1 MSSSRPAVLAVSA
14 LLALRLGAAWAA
26 DCTALT
32 ENTLTSSGCPSF
44 CGSDP
49 CVLYSPSQTDQCV
62 ELGASG
68 PCYSQSNFTLP
79 GASSTC
85 NMTYQCLDSLLW
97 DSHQWLLVLDSN
109 ANTDAK
115 TTAAV
120 TEITDLSYST
130 STQSVQLQGGPTSVS
145 VRANM
150 KDITLDQSFFDTPT
164 AATSLFLLDVNLRT
178 ILDSVTL
185 VTSYATLYLTNVN
198 LLTVPEQFANFT
210 KLTKLDLSM
219 NYVSELPAAD
229 SDVWTALATVTDLD
243 LSDNSLTAFPP
254 TLSNLQSLN
263 LTSNDYTTIPDTV
276 FTMADSGQLKY
287 LYMAN
292 CNLTN
297 LQLSSSQLSLLEN
310 LATFQADSTVTD
322 CGTGYAA
329 TTLSKA
335 DIQVCTASTA
345 SSSSSD
351 GGGGSSHTLAIVL
364 GVCCGVLVLA
374 IVAFV
379 LYRRKHRGQFST
391 KGGSTIFGTDM
402 GSSLTGGDTTFG
414 SSIWDDPDLLAV
426 RIEHRDVEA
435 IKLLSRGGFGEVWL
449 GLYMN
454 ENVAIKRLLGD
465 KKTMTDALAFATEI
479 KVMARMDHPKIVRF
493 VGVSWTNAL
502 TIQAVTEFMDCGDL
516 KSLLDSSRA
525 GSLTWA
531 NLKCQI
537 AIDIA
542 DALVYLHTLNPKLIH
557 RDLKSRNVLID
568 AQSGAKLSDF
578 GISRN
583 RSFDET
589 MTAGVGTARWI
600 APEVILGGHYT
611 EFADIYSFGV
621 VLSELDTCKAPF
633 YDATNT
639 NGGKMQDVTILQ
651 LVSAGK
657 LQPSFSDSCPPAVVK
672 LARACLTFDPAK
684 RPSAIHISYELRKI
698 MKDEL

>member
-1 MSSSRPAVLAVSA
+1 MRHVSRFSVLLLLMQLNQSRAAV
-14 LLALRLGAAWAA
+14 
-26 DCTALT
+26 CTALKQ
-32 ENTLTSSGCPSF
+32 NVLTSSGCPSN
-44 CGSDP
+44 CARNP
-49 CVLYSPSQTDQCV
+49 CVLYSPSQKECV
-62 ELGASG
+62 TLGSSG
-68 PCYSQSNFTLP
+68 PCYSDNDFELP
-79 GASSTC
+79 GTNIEC
-85 NMTYQCLDSLLW
+85 NLTYQCLDTLLW
-97 DSHQWLLVLDSN
+97 DNNQWLLALEAN
-109 ANTDAK
+109 ANTEDK
-115 TTAAV
+115 TMAYV
-120 TEITDLSYST
+120 TQITDLSYSS
-130 STQSVQLQGGPTSVS
+130 STLSVQLQGAPTESTDKS
-145 VRANM
+145 NI
-150 KDITLDQSFFDTPT
+150 KNISLDQSFFNTPN
-164 AATSLFLLDVNLRT
+164 SVVSMLLISVNLRT
-178 ILDSVTL
+178 IISSVSLMT
-185 VTSYATLYLTNVN
+185 TYATLYLKNAN
-198 LLTVPEQFANFT
+198 LIKVPEQISNFSAMN
-210 KLTKLDLSM
+210 KLDLSM
-219 NYVSELPAAD
+219 NYILDLPVNTSNIWAGF
-229 SDVWTALATVTDLD
+229 STVTDLN
-243 LSDNSLTAFPP
+243 LADNMLTDFPVV
-254 TLSNLQSLN
+254 LNKLQTLN
-263 LTSNDYTTIPDTV
+263 LTGNSYTSIPV
-276 FTMADSGQLKY
+276 SIFAMAESGALKY
-287 LYMAN
+287 LYMAS

-297 LQLSSSQLSLLEN
+297 VRVSASQLALLQN
-310 LATFQADSTVTD
+310 LAAFDADVTITD
-322 CGTGYAA
+322 CGLGYSA
-329 TTLSKA
+329 TTLSNA
-335 DIQVCTASTA
+335 NVQVCAVST
-345 SSSSSD
+345 SSS
-351 GGGGSSHTLAIVL
+351 GGSSDTLFIVL
-364 GVCCGVLVLA
+364 GVGCGLLVLVIIGFLW
-374 IVAFV
+374 
-379 LYRRKHRGQFST
+379 YRKSHGGQFAT
-391 KGGSTIFGTDM
+391 KSGSTTFGTDL

-414 SSIWDDPDLLAV
+414 SSIWNDIDLLAA

-435 IKLLSRGGFGEVWL
+435 VKLLSRGGFGEVWL

-465 KKTMTDALAFATEI
+465 KKTMQDALAFATEI
-479 KVMARMDHPKIVRF
+479 KVMTRLEHPKIVHF
-493 VGVSWTNAL
+493 IGVSWTNAL

-525 GSLTWA
+525 SSLTWA

-633 YDATNT
+633 HDATNT

-657 LQPSFSDSCPPAVVK
+657 LQPSLSESCPSSIVK
-672 LARACLTFDPAK
+672 LARACLSFDHAQ

>member
-1 MSSSRPAVLAVSA
+1 MARATYVSA
-14 LLALRLGAAWAA
+14 LLLLLSVHDASAAE
-26 DCTALT
+26 CTALT
-32 ENTLTSSGCPSF
+32 ENVLTSSGCPSR
-44 CGSDP
+44 CDDNP
-49 CVLYSPSQTDQCV
+49 CVLYSPSQDDSCI

-68 PCYSQSNFTLP
+68 PCYSDSSFTLP
-79 GASSTC
+79 GTSTEC
-85 NMTYQCLDSLLW
+85 NVTYQCLDTLVW
-97 DSHQWLLVLDSN
+97 DGGQWLLALEPN
-109 ANTDAK
+109 
-115 TTAAV
+115 AV
-120 TEITDLSYST
+120 TDSKTMAYVTQITDLSYSS
-130 STQSVQLQGGPTSVS
+130 STLSVQLQGTPTEST
-145 VRANM
+145 NKDTI
-150 KDITLDQSFFDTPT
+150 KDISLDQTFFDTPN
-164 AATSLFLLDVNLRT
+164 SCISMFLLDVNLRNT
-178 ILDSVTL
+178 ISSVSL
-185 VTSYATLYLTNVN
+185 VTKYVTLYLTNVN
-198 LLTVPEQFANFT
+198 LNAVPDQFANFT
-210 KLTKLDLSM
+210 AVTKLDLSY
-219 NYVSELPAAD
+219 NYFTDLPD
-229 SDVWTALATVTDLD
+229 NTSDVWTGLATVTDLNLAENELTD
-243 LSDNSLTAFPP
+243 FPVVLSK
-254 TLSNLQSLN
+254 LQTLN
-263 LTSNDYTTIPDTV
+263 LSGNAYTTIPDNV
-276 FTMADSGQLKY
+276 FSMAESGALKY
-287 LYMAN
+287 LYMSN

-297 LQLSSSQLSLLEN
+297 VQLSSSQLSLLEN
-310 LATFQADSTVTD
+310 LATFEADVAITD
-322 CGTGYAA
+322 CGSGYAA
-329 TTLSKA
+329 TTLTNA
-335 DIQVCTASTA
+335 NVQVCTVSTG
-345 SSSSSD
+345 STSSD
-351 GGGGSSHTLAIVL
+351 DGGSNHTLAIVL

-374 IVAFV
+374 IIAFIW
-379 LYRRKHRGQFST
+379 YRKKNGGQFST
-391 KGGSTIFGTDM
+391 KGGSTIFGTDI

-414 SSIWDDPDLLAV
+414 SSIWDDPDLLAA

-435 IKLLSRGGFGEVWL
+435 VKLLSRGGFGEVWL

-454 ENVAIKRLLGD
+454 ENVAIKRLLND
-465 KKTMTDALAFATEI
+465 KKSMQDALAFATEI
-479 KVMARMDHPKIVRF
+479 KVMARLDHPKIVRF
-493 VGVSWTNAL
+493 IGVSWTNAL

-525 GSLTWA
+525 SSLTWA

-657 LQPSFSDSCPPAVVK
+657 LQPSFTDSCPPSIVK
-672 LARACLTFDPAK
+672 LARACLSFDPAQ

>member
-1 MSSSRPAVLAVSA
+1 MVLASTAWCFSA
-14 LLALRLGAAWAA
+14 LLLVLSAGSSRAAE
-26 DCTALT
+26 CTALT
-32 ENTLTSSGCPSF
+32 ENILTSSGCPSD
-44 CGSDP
+44 CDSNP
-49 CVLYSPSQTDQCV
+49 CVLYSPSQDESCV

-68 PCYSQSNFTLP
+68 PCYSDDDFTLP
-79 GASSTC
+79 GTSTEC
-85 NMTYQCLDSLLW
+85 NVTYQCLDSLLW
-97 DSHQWLLVLDSN
+97 DGNQWLLALEAN
-109 ANTDAK
+109 AATASK
-115 TTAAV
+115 TMAYV
-120 TEITDLSYST
+120 TQITDLTYST
-130 STQSVQLQGGPTSVS
+130 STLSVQLQGYPTGST
-145 VRANM
+145 NKNNI
-150 KDITLDQSFFDTPT
+150 KDISLDQTFFDTPST
-164 AATSLFLLDVNLRT
+164 VVSMFLLDVNLRNT
-178 ILDSVTL
+178 ITSVSLAT
-185 VTSYATLYLTNVN
+185 TYQTLYLTNDN
-198 LLTVPEQFANFT
+198 LNAIPDQFANFT
-210 KLTKLDLSM
+210 AVTKLDLSF
-219 NYVSELPAAD
+219 NYITELPD
-229 SDVWTALATVTDLD
+229 NSSDVWSGLGTVTDLNLAENELTD
-243 LSDNSLTAFPP
+243 FPVVLSSLQT
-254 TLSNLQSLN
+254 LN
-263 LTSNDYTTIPDTV
+263 LTGNAYTTIPDNV
-276 FTMADSGQLKY
+276 YTMAESGALKY

-297 LQLSSSQLSLLEN
+297 LQVSASQLALLEN
-310 LATFQADSTVTD
+310 LATFDADVAITD
-322 CGTGYAA
+322 CGSGYLA
-329 TTLSKA
+329 TTLTNA
-335 DIQVCTASTA
+335 DVQVCTVST
-345 SSSSSD
+345 SSSD
-351 GGGGSSHTLAIVL
+351 DGGGSHTLAIVL

-374 IVAFV
+374 IIAF
-379 LYRRKHRGQFST
+379 LWYRKKHGGQFGST
-391 KGGSTIFGTDM
+391 KGGSTIFGTDI

-414 SSIWDDPDLLAV
+414 SSIWDDPDLLAA

-435 IKLLSRGGFGEVWL
+435 VKLLSRGGFGEVWL

-454 ENVAIKRLLGD
+454 ENVAIKRLLND
-465 KKTMTDALAFATEI
+465 KKSMQDALAFATEI
-479 KVMARMDHPKIVRF
+479 KTMARLDHPKIVHF
-493 VGVSWTNAL
+493 IGVSWTNAL

-525 GSLTWA
+525 SSLTWA

-568 AQSGAKLSDF
+568 AQTGAKLSDF

-657 LQPSFSDSCPPAVVK
+657 LQPSFSDSCPPSIVK
-672 LARACLTFDPAK
+672 LARACLSFDPAQ

>member
-1 MSSSRPAVLAVSA
+1 MRSNVWRFSA
-14 LLALRLGAAWAA
+14 LLLLLQFGSSHAAE
-26 DCTALT
+26 CTALT
-32 ENTLTSSGCPSF
+32 ENVLTSSGCPSD
-44 CGSDP
+44 CNDNP
-49 CVLYSPSQTDQCV
+49 CVLYSPSQDECV

-68 PCYSQSNFTLP
+68 PCYSDSSFTLP
-79 GASSTC
+79 GTSTEC
-85 NMTYQCLDSLLW
+85 NVTYQCMDSLLW
-97 DSHQWLLVLDSN
+97 DGNQWLLALEAN
-109 ANTDAK
+109 AETSEK
-115 TTAAV
+115 TMAYV
-120 TEITDLSYST
+120 TEITELTYDSST
-130 STQSVQLQGGPTSVS
+130 LSVQLQGTPTESTS
-145 VRANM
+145 KSDI
-150 KDITLDQSFFDTPT
+150 KDISLDQTFFDTP
-164 AATSLFLLDVNLRT
+164 SGVVSMFLMSVNLRT
-178 ILDSVTL
+178 TISSVSLAT
-185 VTSYATLYLTNVN
+185 TYKTLYLENAN
-198 LLTVPEQFANFT
+198 LNAVPDQFANFSAV
-210 KLTKLDLSM
+210 TKLDLSL
-219 NYVSELPAAD
+219 NYITDLPD
-229 SDVWTALATVTDLD
+229 NTSDVWTGLSTVTDLN
-243 LSDNSLTAFPP
+243 LAYNTLTDFPAV
-254 TLSNLQSLN
+254 LDNLQTLN
-263 LTSNDYTTIPDTV
+263 LSGNAYATIPDNV
-276 FTMADSGQLKY
+276 YTMAESGALKY
-287 LYMAN
+287 LYMSS

-297 LQLSSSQLSLLEN
+297 LQVSDSQLALLEN
-310 LATFQADSTVTD
+310 LAAFDADVTITD
-322 CGTGYAA
+322 CGSGYAS
-329 TTLSKA
+329 TTLSNA
-335 DIQVCTASTA
+335 NVQLCTVST
-345 SSSSSD
+345 SSSND
-351 GGGGSSHTLAIVL
+351 GGGGSHTLAIVL
-364 GVCCGVLVLA
+364 GVVCGVLVVA

-379 LYRRKHRGQFST
+379 WYRKKHGGQFST
-391 KGGSTIFGTDM
+391 KGGSTIFGTDI

-414 SSIWDDPDLLAV
+414 SSIWDDPDLLAA

-435 IKLLSRGGFGEVWL
+435 IKLLSR
-449 GLYMN
+449 
-454 ENVAIKRLLGD
+454 
-465 KKTMTDALAFATEI
+465 
-479 KVMARMDHPKIVRF
+479 
-493 VGVSWTNAL
+493 
-502 TIQAVTEFMDCGDL
+502 EFMDCGDL

-525 GSLTWA
+525 SSLTWA

-657 LQPSFSDSCPPAVVK
+657 LQPSFDESSPPSIVK
-672 LARACLTFDPAK
+672 LARACLSFDPAQ

>member
-1 MSSSRPAVLAVSA
+1 VDLY
-14 LLALRLGAAWAA
+14 
-26 DCTALT
+26 DIC
-32 ENTLTSSGCPSF
+32 NQPS
-44 CGSDP
+44 
-49 CVLYSPSQTDQCV
+49 
-62 ELGASG
+62 
-68 PCYSQSNFTLP
+68 
-79 GASSTC
+79 
-85 NMTYQCLDSLLW
+85 
-97 DSHQWLLVLDSN
+97 
-109 ANTDAK
+109 
-115 TTAAV
+115 
-120 TEITDLSYST
+120 
-130 STQSVQLQGGPTSVS
+130 QLQGTPTEST
-145 VRANM
+145 NKDNI
-150 KDITLDQSFFDTPT
+150 KDISLDQTFFDTP
-164 AATSLFLLDVNLRT
+164 SDVVSMFLLDVNLRNT
-178 ILDSVTL
+178 ISSVSLAT
-185 VTSYATLYLTNVN
+185 TYATLYLTNAN
-198 LLTVPEQFANFT
+198 LNEVPAQFANFSA
-210 KLTKLDLSM
+210 LTRLDLSF
-219 NYVSELPAAD
+219 NYLTELPANT
-229 SDVWTALATVTDLD
+229 SDVWTGLSTVTDLNLAENS
-243 LSDNSLTAFPP
+243 LSDFPVV
-254 TLSNLQSLN
+254 LDNLQVLN
-263 LTSNDYTTIPDTV
+263 LTGNAFSTIPDNV
-276 FTMADSGQLKY
+276 YTMADSGALKY
-287 LYMAN
+287 LYMAS

-297 LQLSSSQLSLLEN
+297 LQVSNAQLALLQN
-310 LATFQADSTVTD
+310 LATFDADVTVTD
-322 CGTGYAA
+322 CGSGYAA
-329 TTLSKA
+329 TTLSNA
-335 DIQVCTASTA
+335 DVQVCAVST
-345 SSSSSD
+345 SSSSD
-351 GGGGSSHTLAIVL
+351 GDGGSSHTLAIVL
-364 GVCCGVLVLA
+364 GVCCGALVLA
-374 IVAFV
+374 IIAFV
-379 LYRRKHRGQFST
+379 WYRKKHSGQYAT

-414 SSIWDDPDLLAV
+414 SSIWDDPDLLAA

-435 IKLLSRGGFGEVWL
+435 VKLLSRGGFGEVWL

-465 KKTMTDALAFATEI
+465 KKTMQDALAFATEI
-479 KVMARMDHPKIVRF
+479 KVMARLEHPKIVRF
-493 VGVSWTNAL
+493 IGVSWTNAL

-525 GSLTWA
+525 SSLTWA

-657 LQPSFSDSCPPAVVK
+657 LQPSFDDSCPPSIVK
-672 LARACLTFDPAK
+672 LARACLSFDPAQ